1 MFLLLFYPSHRLGKH
16 WSVSFE
22 QMEVIPLPDDIIL
35 DERTTTKPSLCGFP
49 KDASYVLFFEL
60 TGENSFKKNEWTMA
74 FWIRDNNIFCLRIY
88 NLGKVNAQTIVKE
101 KSWFCLAD
109 SGSFPDFY

>member
-60 TGENSFKKNEWTMA
+60 TGENSFKKKMNGQWPFELEITTYFAWES
-74 FWIRDNNIFCLRIY
+74 II
-88 NLGKVNAQTIVKE
+88 
-101 KSWFCLAD
+101 
-109 SGSFPDFY
+109 

>member
-1 MFLLLFYPSHRLGKH
+1 MKTNGITLAINLKHLYTKMFLFLVYPSHRLGKH

-35 DERTTTKPSLCGFP
+35 DERTTTKPPLCGFP

-60 TGENSFKKNEWTMA
+60 TGENSLKK
-74 FWIRDNNIFCLRIY
+74 
-88 NLGKVNAQTIVKE
+88 
-101 KSWFCLAD
+101 
-109 SGSFPDFY
+109 

>member
-1 MFLLLFYPSHRLGKH
+1 
-16 WSVSFE
+16 
-22 QMEVIPLPDDIIL
+22 
-35 DERTTTKPSLCGFP
+35 
-49 KDASYVLFFEL
+49 
-60 TGENSFKKNEWTMA
+60 MA